1 MTYSLVINGLKRATF
16 FVALIF
22 LFTGN
27 IYSKEP
33 LLKALWV
40 VRDDM
45 ISKDLIDKFISY
57 SVLNGYKHIFVQVRG
72 RGDAYYDSKLVPR
85 SHLLSENNFDPL
97 AYVISKSKDLDI
109 KIHAWLNVYYLW
121 SSPFKPNQKD
131 HLLLTKPEWID
142 TYLPDQIIVNET
154 LEKMKL
160 NRKIIGEGFYLAP
173 THPEVEIHLQ
183 NVITELLQ
191 NYQLDGIH
199 FDYIRF
205 HDAKS
210 GMNPIG
216 LKVFLNHS
224 NSLPGLPSL
233 ELKKTPSFSDFKR
246 YSITNFIRKAS
257 YRIKAYQPNCI
268 ISAAVKPQLQEARN
282 NFHQEWDEWLIGGYI
297 DWAVPMNYT
306 SNSDTFEKNIRI
318 IKDDLPKK
326 YLKRIIMGIGVYNQN
341 HKSSLKK
348 IEITKNYNLLGY
360 SIFSYTSL
368 KNDKSYSE
376 KFNKMI
382 IKNRY

>member
-1 MTYSLVINGLKRATF
+1 MLNLIKLKLDIFILTDNLGANRLKRATY

-27 IYSKEP
+27 IFSKEP

-45 ISKDLIDKFISY
+45 ISRDLIDKFISY
-57 SVLNGYKHIFVQVRG
+57 SVENGYKNVFVQVRG
-72 RGDAYYDSKLVPR
+72 RGDAYYSSKLVPK
-85 SHLLSENNFDPL
+85 SHLLNDNNFDPL
-97 AYVISKSKDLDI
+97 AYVISKTKDLDLR
-109 KIHAWLNVYYLW
+109 IHAWLNVYYLW
-121 SSPFKPNQKD
+121 SSPFKPKQKD

-142 TYLPDQIIVNET
+142 TYTPDQILVNET
-154 LEKMKL
+154 LEKMKD

-233 ELKKTPSFSDFKR
+233 ELKKTPSFAEFKR
-246 YSITNFIRKAS
+246 YSITNFVRKAS

-268 ISAAVKPQLQEARN
+268 ISAAVKPQLEEAKN
-282 NFHQEWDEWLIGGYI
+282 NFLSRVG
-297 DWAVPMNYT
+297 
-306 SNSDTFEKNIRI
+306 
-318 IKDDLPKK
+318 
-326 YLKRIIMGIGVYNQN
+326 
-341 HKSSLKK
+341 
-348 IEITKNYNLLGY
+348 
-360 SIFSYTSL
+360 
-368 KNDKSYSE
+368 
-376 KFNKMI
+376 
-382 IKNRY
+382 